1 MTDLTFLLQTILD
14 GLVTGALIALVALG
28 LTLVFG
34 IARFVHVAHA
44 DLLTVAAY
52 MTLLAEPHLGFGLAA
67 VLGVAITVALSLL
80 IHRTVYRRLVGGPS
94 ISLVIASLGVA
105 LALRYLVVFLWGTGQ
120 HAFGLPIRRALWF
133 GPFRIAPYELMIVA
147 TVVALMVAVYLVLRL
162 TSVGRDMRA
171 VADNPNLARVCGI
184 SPERV
189 ITWMWVLAAGLA
201 GVAGVLVGVQ
211 TVITPYMG
219 WHLLIPAFAAAVL
232 GGVGH
237 PFGTVVGALII
248 GVTQELAALYWMPTY
263 KLAAAFL
270 VMTIMLLI
278 RPSGLFGAREVAR

>member
-1 MTDLTFLLQTILD
+1 TPSRKASPNCAPATPSITKGSAATWTLPSPERSGPTSASGKCAPANLISGTSWPYEAERAGMTDLTFLLQTILD

-67 VLGVAITVALSLL
+67 VLGVVITVALSLL

-120 HAFGLPIRRALWF
+120 HAF
-133 GPFRIAPYELMIVA
+133 
-147 TVVALMVAVYLVLRL
+147 
-162 TSVGRDMRA
+162 
-171 VADNPNLARVCGI
+171 
-184 SPERV
+184 
-189 ITWMWVLAAGLA
+189 
-201 GVAGVLVGVQ
+201 
-211 TVITPYMG
+211 
-219 WHLLIPAFAAAVL
+219 
-232 GGVGH
+232 
-237 PFGTVVGALII
+237 
-248 GVTQELAALYWMPTY
+248 
-263 KLAAAFL
+263 
-270 VMTIMLLI
+270 
-278 RPSGLFGAREVAR
+278 